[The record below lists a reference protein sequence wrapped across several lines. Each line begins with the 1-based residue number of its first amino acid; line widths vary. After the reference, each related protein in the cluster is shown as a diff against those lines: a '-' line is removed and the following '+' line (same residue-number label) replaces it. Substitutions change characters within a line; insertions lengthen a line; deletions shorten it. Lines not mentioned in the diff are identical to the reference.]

1 MSNTNNTTIYKH
13 RNCIIEKTP
22 TDVFPDMVTI
32 TKTPKIRQDFLDRRY
47 INLEKAFL
55 QIELFESNRLIRSKE
70 KYVKA
75 QLSEVVVVDE

>member
-1 MSNTNNTTIYKH
+1 MNKQYKH
-13 RNCIIEKTP
+13 RNCIIEQTP
-22 TDVFPDMVTI
+22 TESFPNMVTI
-32 TKTPKIRQDFLDRRY
+32 IKTPKLRSDFQGKRY

-75 QLSEVVVVDE
+75 QLSEVVVVES

>member
-22 TDVFPDMVTI
+22 NDKFPDMVTI
-32 TKTPKIRQDFLDRRY
+32 TKTPKLRSDFQGKRY

-55 QIELFESNRLIRSKE
+55 QIELFESNRMINSKE

-75 QLSEVVVVDE
+75 QLEDVVIVD